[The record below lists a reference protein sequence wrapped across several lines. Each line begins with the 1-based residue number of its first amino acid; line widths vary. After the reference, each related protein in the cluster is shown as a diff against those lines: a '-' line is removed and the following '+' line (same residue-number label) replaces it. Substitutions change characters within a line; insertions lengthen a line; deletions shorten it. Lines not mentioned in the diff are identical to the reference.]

1 VLWPTDNRYIW
12 APDVGRLFGA
22 IRAGR
27 LWASFQG
34 CHAEGLR
41 APGLEGPGR
50 VITYSSKTAEKSYEY
65 PEVGHSVMGWF
76 MFAEGFR
83 DRFADR
89 NGDGRISVQDA
100 WNWATPR
107 AHTRTAG
114 QQTPVIS
121 DGFDGRPFYLEIGG

>member
-1 VLWPTDNRYIW
+1 
-12 APDVGRLFGA
+12 
-22 IRAGR
+22 
-27 LWASFQG
+27 
-34 CHAEGLR
+34 
-41 APGLEGPGR
+41 
-50 VITYSSKTAEKSYEY
+50 
-65 PEVGHSVMGWF
+65 